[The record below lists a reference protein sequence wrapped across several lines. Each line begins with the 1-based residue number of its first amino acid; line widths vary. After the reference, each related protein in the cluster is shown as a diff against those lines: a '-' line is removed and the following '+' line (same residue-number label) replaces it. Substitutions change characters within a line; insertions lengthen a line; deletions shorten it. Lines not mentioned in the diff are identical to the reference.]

1 MANRINRIYSI
12 KYPFTHNNEDGR
24 FIDVN
29 DTLDQKIASEIAY
42 VILTQKGTRLR
53 RPDFGTNLIKYIFED
68 NMSDVWDDI
77 KNEIITAVSSY
88 VPNVSIVDVGVY
100 NDEMDDNSMYLNVK
114 YQVVKGNSVE
124 YKELTTKI

>member
-1 MANRINRIYSI
+1 MANRINRIYGI
-12 KYPFTHNNEDGR
+12 KYPFTNNNEDGR

-29 DTLDQKIASEIAY
+29 KTLDQKVASEIAY

-68 NMSDVWDDI
+68 NMSGTWEDI
-77 KNEIITAVSSY
+77 KSEIVTAVGYY
-88 VPNVSIVDVGVY
+88 VPNVSITDVGVY

-124 YKELTTKI
+124 NQELTTKI

>member
-1 MANRINRIYSI
+1 
-12 KYPFTHNNEDGR
+12 
-24 FIDVN
+24 
-29 DTLDQKIASEIAY
+29 
-42 VILTQKGTRLR
+42 
-53 RPDFGTNLIKYIFED
+53 
-68 NMSDVWDDI
+68 MSDVWDDI